1 MKLINRVSNRLET
14 VSRDLS
20 NADSFFENIARGIPD
35 RGICNAG
42 WIAGVPQ
49 DRRKLR
55 QIGVRG
61 RMRYTPPNDDGLG
74 AFAMCLDSDDVIKR
88 LLVCGWLNYPGAFTK
103 VDMRTGVQLPRR
115 KQIWWFWPS
124 KNQLVF
130 NGYVKG
136 KRCWGPGNPS
146 VWPWQRRMR

>member
-1 MKLINRVSNRLET
+1 MRLFGKILDRFET
-14 VSRDLS
+14 VSMDLLD
-20 NADSFFENIARGIPD
+20 ADSFFKDVAMGIPD
-35 RGICNAG
+35 WGGTCNVG

-61 RMRYTPPNDDGLG
+61 RMTYGQGIGGD
-74 AFAMCLDSDDVIKR
+74 AFERCIASDEVIER

-103 VDMRTGVQLPRR
+103 VNMRTGVQLPRR